1 MMHSASRT
9 TTLAVPRAMRRP
21 RDRALHVPLVAV
33 VLLASI
39 AVAAPW
45 LAPVPPNQIPSDG
58 LITASSPTMA
68 HPFGTD
74 PLGRDVLS
82 RVLYGARVSLGVG
95 TLSVA
100 LAVGFGGVIGAV
112 AGFMGGVVDTVLMR
126 LVDVLLAIPR
136 LLLLLVVTALW
147 ESLPLSGLIVL
158 LGLTGWYDVARLVRA
173 DVRALCGRDFVA
185 AARAAGASPARVL
198 WRHLVPHLQ
207 PTLLVLGTLGLANAI
222 VLEASLSFLGLGVQ
236 PPQASWGSILGDG
249 YVPGGRRW
257 WLTLFPGIAV
267 VSSVLTCNALADALR
282 RRFDGRQVGV

>member
-1 MMHSASRT
+1 MSSTAKSKAPRVSRST
-9 TTLAVPRAMRRP
+9 
-21 RDRALHVPLVAV
+21 RDYALRMPLVAV

-45 LAPVPPNQIPSDG
+45 LAPVPPNEIPSDG
-58 LITASSPTMA
+58 LITASSPSLT

-100 LAVGFGGVIGAV
+100 LAVGFGGVIGAI
-112 AGFMGGVVDTVLMR
+112 AGFVGGIVDTVLMR
-126 LVDVLLAIPR
+126 VVDVLLAIPR
-136 LLLLLVVTALW
+136 LLLLLVVTAFW
-147 ESLPLSGLIVL
+147 GSLPLSGLIML

-173 DVRALCGRDFVA
+173 DVRALCGRDFIA

-198 WRHLVPHLQ
+198 WRHVVPHLQ
-207 PTLLVLGTLGLANAI
+207 PTLLVLATLGLANAI
-222 VLEASLSFLGLGVQ
+222 VLEAGLSFLGLGVQ
-236 PPQASWGSILGDG
+236 PPQASWGTILGDG

-257 WLTLFPGIAV
+257 WLTLFPGVAV